1 MKKILQISLIV
12 ILSSC
17 SSIDFTK
24 IAPGYVGAYEAIK
37 VLLIGHKNDNITP
50 ELIKN
55 IPYASMTLNIGKGPK
70 GLMILESKNYNLGTW
85 VSADNVYITERNG
98 KIIQTKGLGNNL
110 EELLFT
116 VDFENLLEV
125 DTDKTYIY
133 YQSYS
138 KPELFNL
145 KLKANF
151 KIRERQLTKL
161 LNREIFLTLIEE
173 EIFSEEIGWK
183 VTNLYWIDDNSYV
196 WKSIQTISPKIPEI
210 NMVVTKK
217 PS

>member
-1 MKKILQISLIV
+1 MEK
-12 ILSSC
+12 
-17 SSIDFTK
+17 
-24 IAPGYVGAYEAIK
+24 
-37 VLLIGHKNDNITP
+37 LL
-50 ELIKN
+50 
-55 IPYASMTLNIGKGPK
+55 
-70 GLMILESKNYNLGTW
+70 
-85 VSADNVYITERNG
+85 
-98 KIIQTKGLGNNL
+98 TKGLGNNL

>member
-1 MKKILQISLIV
+1 M
-12 ILSSC
+12 
-17 SSIDFTK
+17 
-24 IAPGYVGAYEAIK
+24 
-37 VLLIGHKNDNITP
+37 
-50 ELIKN
+50 
-55 IPYASMTLNIGKGPK
+55 
-70 GLMILESKNYNLGTW
+70 
-85 VSADNVYITERNG
+85 
-98 KIIQTKGLGNNL
+98 

-133 YQSYS
+133 YQSFS
-138 KPELFNL
+138 NPELFNL

-183 VTNLYWIDDNSYV
+183 VTNLYWIDDNSFV

-210 NMVVTKK
+210 NMEVTKK

>member
-1 MKKILQISLIV
+1 
-12 ILSSC
+12 
-17 SSIDFTK
+17 
-24 IAPGYVGAYEAIK
+24 
-37 VLLIGHKNDNITP
+37 
-50 ELIKN
+50 
-55 IPYASMTLNIGKGPK
+55 MTLNVGKGPK
-70 GLMILESKNYNLGTW
+70 GLMILESNNYNLGTW
-85 VSADNVYITERNG
+85 VSADSVYITERNG

-133 YQSYS
+133 YQSFS
-138 KPELFNL
+138 NPELFNL

-183 VTNLYWIDDNSYV
+183 VTNLYWIDDNSFV

-210 NMVVTKK
+210 NMEVTKK